1 LQARCEVWVASE
13 PRELFARL
21 EAGDTFDVCC
31 CDLMMPQMTGME
43 VRARIAAA
51 WPQLLS
57 RMIFVTGGPSTPDG
71 LDFVARPD
79 VLVLDKPFDV
89 ETLRSTVQG
98 VLSSAAESAAAART

>member
-1 LQARCEVWVASE
+1 MASE

-43 VRARIAAA
+43 VRARIAAT

-57 RMIFVTGGPSTPDG
+57 RLIFVTGGPSTPAG
-71 LDFVARPD
+71 LDFISRPD
-79 VLVLDKPFDV
+79 VLVLDKPFDI
-89 ETLRSTVQG
+89 ETLRSAVQD
-98 VLSSAAESAAAART
+98 VLNAAAKAEASPSG